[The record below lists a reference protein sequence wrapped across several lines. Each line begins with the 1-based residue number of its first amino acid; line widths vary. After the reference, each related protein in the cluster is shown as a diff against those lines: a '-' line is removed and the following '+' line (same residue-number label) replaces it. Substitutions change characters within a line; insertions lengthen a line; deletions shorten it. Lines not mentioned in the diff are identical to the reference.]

1 MASDRHG
8 GSIVLVDDVGA
19 DSSHDAPSSRAIEP
33 HPQPGR
39 TLDEWERYRAL
50 VDASNEAYE
59 QIAIT
64 WREARFAVVL
74 LGAFGL
80 TALLIGAGLQAQGTL
95 TTIQRT
101 WIAALLSGYIVAAS
115 LLFLQALDAL
125 RPGRFKPRLWDW
137 SLGEH
142 TRPAGVRYYEDVVR
156 KSAAEHWQAWQAV
169 RLAQLNAEISVQLH
183 SLSMKSHANHRAIR
197 RLYLGLRVLVLL
209 LGGLM
214 AGVAWLAS
222 T

>member
-1 MASDRHG
+1 VATDRRAAG
-8 GSIVLVDDVGA
+8 TDLLDDFGA
-19 DSSHDAPSSRAIEP
+19 ETPREAMLRAADAPDPA
-33 HPQPGR
+33 GR

-64 WREARFAVVL
+64 GREARFAVVL
-74 LGAFGL
+74 LGAL
-80 TALLIGAGLQAQGTL
+80 ALAALLVGAGAQAQGTL
-95 TTIQRT
+95 TSTERT
-101 WIAALLSGYIVAAS
+101 WVAAFLGGYIVAAS
-115 LLFLQALDAL
+115 LFLLQALEAL

-156 KSAAEHWQAWQAV
+156 QSAAEHWQAWQAV

-183 SLSMKSHANHRAIR
+183 SLSLKNHARHKAIR
-197 RLYLGLRVLVLL
+197 RLYLGLRGLVLVL
-209 LGGLM
+209 GGLV
-214 AGVAWLAS
+214 ASVAWLAW

>member
-1 MASDRHG
+1 MAIDRHTG
-8 GSIVLVDDVGA
+8 GTALVDEFGA
-19 DSSHDAPSSRAIEP
+19 ETPAQVD
-33 HPQPGR
+33 R

-64 WREARFAVVL
+64 GREARFAVML
-74 LGAFGL
+74 LGTLGA
-80 TALLIGAGLQAQGTL
+80 TALLVGAWGQAQSTL
-95 TTIQRT
+95 TPTERT
-101 WIAALLSGYIVAAS
+101 GIAAVVAGCMVAVS
-115 LLFLQALDAL
+115 LLLLQALEAL

-156 KSAAEHWQAWQAV
+156 RSAAEHWQAWQGV
-169 RLAQLNAEISVQLH
+169 QLAQLSAEISVQLH
-183 SLSMKSHANHRAIR
+183 SLSLKNHANHRSIR
-197 RLYLGLRVLVLL
+197 RVYFGLRVLVLI
-209 LGGLM
+209 LGGLT
-214 AGVAWLAS
+214 AGVAWLAW